1 MMMDEMMQENPNEQ
15 QPAARPLP
23 KKARR
28 RLKWFQYQ
36 WILGNVPYFLFLSVL
51 AIVYIYNGH
60 YADKTL
66 RSISKMGRE
75 LKDMQYEFKIGWR
88 YIRSRAGSQGERNA
102 FVSFISMASIIG
114 IALGVAALAVNQD
127 ECLVRRQASHGNWS
141 RVGGGGSGR
150 GLAGEVTA
158 ARYPG

>member
-15 QPAARPLP
+15 QPAARSLP

-75 LKDMQYEFKIGWR
+75 LKDMQYEFKI
-88 YIRSRAGSQGERNA
+88 
-102 FVSFISMASIIG
+102 
-114 IALGVAALAVNQD
+114 LK
-127 ECLVRRQASHGNWS
+127 
-141 RVGGGGSGR
+141 
-150 GLAGEVTA
+150 GEVTFRSKQSELA
-158 ARYPG
+158 KAVAPMGLHELVQPPAVLNDSAMTVNPK